1 MPSTTPLHLTAA
13 ALLLAL
19 AACNVDKL
27 EMTDSLVP
35 PAAAAA
41 TEVPPLAHE
50 LHRMFENEKRDADI
64 AELPAQF

>member
-1 MPSTTPLHLTAA
+1 MSSTTPLNLAAA
-13 ALLLAL
+13 ALLLAV

-35 PAAAAA
+35 PAAVAAM
-41 TEVPPLAHE
+41 EVPPLAHE
-50 LHRMFENEKRDADI
+50 LYRMFEDEKRDANV

>member
-1 MPSTTPLHLTAA
+1 MSQTTPLHFAAA
-13 ALLLAL
+13 ALLLTL

-27 EMTDSLVP
+27 DMSDSLVP

-41 TEVPPLAHE
+41 MEIPPLAHE
-50 LHRMFENEKRDADI
+50 LHRMFQDEKRGANV

>member
-1 MPSTTPLHLTAA
+1 MYSTTPLHLAAA
-13 ALLLAL
+13 ALLLTL

-41 TEVPPLAHE
+41 LEAPPLAHE
-50 LHRMFENEKRDADI
+50 LHRMFEDEKRGANF